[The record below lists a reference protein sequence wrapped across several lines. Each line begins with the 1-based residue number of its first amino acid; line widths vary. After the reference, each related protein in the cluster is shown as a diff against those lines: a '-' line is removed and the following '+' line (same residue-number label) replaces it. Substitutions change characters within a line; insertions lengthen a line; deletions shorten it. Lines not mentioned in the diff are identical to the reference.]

1 MDESLTLKDAVHGA
15 RGSGNRQTG
24 GLPYKGATLECS
36 CLTLDKERLF
46 SMLSALLPENVV
58 LRSNEPLACRTTLR
72 VGGCADI
79 YFEPQFEAELAVALR
94 FCREKS
100 VPFLV
105 LGRGSNLLVRDG
117 GVRGMVICL
126 GSEEFSRIES
136 QGFKLVC
143 GAGARLKNIAN
154 RARQLSLAGLEFL
167 EGIPGSLGG
176 ALRMNAGA
184 MGAAVFDKIE
194 SVRFIS
200 HEGVVFEQSASDVG
214 AQYRSCPLLKTHV
227 ALSAVLIGELGS
239 KEEIAERMRVFSLKR
254 WESQPK
260 EPSAGC
266 TFKNPPRIAAGKL
279 IDQLGLKGARVGGA
293 VVSTLH
299 GNFIVNDGNAT
310 ARDVLDL
317 IETIQMRAKSAEGI
331 DLDLEVEI
339 VGEDLK

>member
-1 MDESLTLKDAVHGA
+1 MTDSLTVHGG

-24 GLPYKGATLECS
+24 GLPHKGATLELP

-46 SMLSALLPENVV
+46 LMLSAQLPENAV

-79 YFEPQFEAELAVALR
+79 YFEPQSEAELAVALR
-94 FCREKS
+94 FCCEKS

-136 QGFKLVC
+136 QRSKLVC
-143 GAGARLKNIAN
+143 GAGAKLKNIAN
-154 RARQLSLAGLEFL
+154 RARQLSLADLEFL

-184 MGAAVFDKIE
+184 MGLAIFDKIE
-194 SVRFIS
+194 SVRFMS
-200 HEGVVFEQSASDVG
+200 YEGVVFEQSASDMG
-214 AQYRSCPLLKTHV
+214 AQYRSCPLLKTHI
-227 ALSAVLIGELGS
+227 ALSAVLMGELGS
-239 KEEIAERMRVFSLKR
+239 KEEEIAERMRAFSRKR

-293 VVSTLH
+293 VVSTVH